1 MSNYGV
7 VNPVRQRKISGIAL
21 FFIAVLALFWL
32 ALGMPLLVSSCR
44 NDFLCYYIGG
54 TLAREG
60 RFAELYRPAVQ
71 RQVQDAIAPGLQD
84 PRPFVRPPWF
94 ALAVAPLTALPLE
107 KAYAVWTAAWLAA
120 LLAIWVWGARRFGEA
135 ALMVAALFFPATVG
149 IAYGQDC
156 TGMLA
161 VCCGGWMLLERRR
174 TFAGGLVLGLGLMK
188 LHLLA
193 LLPVWFI
200 LQRRWR
206 MLAGFITTGGAFL
219 AAALAS
225 VGTSGLRAYL
235 HLLRYGQTE
244 LFGHSPDSMIDA
256 YSVLV
261 NSGVDSAIV
270 RTALAVVVVG
280 AAAGGLFR
288 APTWRALAIAL
299 TGSLLITPHAFA
311 YDAAMLLL
319 PVWLVLENSKRR
331 LSRWGALAL
340 ANPLTFYFTAAH
352 PPLRCIPAVALLVFL
367 GIMVTD
373 RTRGEQPGEAGDY
386 PSLGTA
392 AIASISTATSRG
404 SFAA

>member
-1 MSNYGV
+1 MNSSS
-7 VNPVRQRKISGIAL
+7 QRRISGIAL
-21 FFIAVLALFWL
+21 FFVAVLSLFWL
-32 ALGMPLLVSSCR
+32 VLGIPLLISSWR

-60 RFAELYRPAVQ
+60 RFSDLYRPVVQ
-71 RQVQDAIAPGLQD
+71 RQVQDSVAPGLKE

-94 ALAVAPLTALPLE
+94 AMALAPLTALPLQ
-107 KAYAVWTAAWLAA
+107 KAYAVWTAGWLLV
-120 LLAIWVWGARRFGEA
+120 LLAIWIWGARRFGDGG
-135 ALMVAALFFPATVG
+135 LMVAALFFPATVG

-161 VCCGGWMLLERRR
+161 LCCCGWMLLERRR

-188 LHLLA
+188 LHLVT

-206 MLAGFITTGGAFL
+206 LLAGFMATGAVFL
-219 AAALAS
+219 TAALAS
-225 VGTSGLRAYL
+225 VGISGLREYL
-235 HLLRYGQTE
+235 YLLRYGQTE
-244 LFGHSPDSMIDA
+244 LFGHSPDSMINV

-261 NSGVDSAIV
+261 NLGVDSALARMTLAGLVIC
-270 RTALAVVVVG
+270 TAVYGMFG
-280 AAAGGLFR
+280 APA
-288 APTWRALAIAL
+288 WRALAIAL
-299 TGSLLITPHAFA
+299 TGSLLVTPHAFA

-319 PVWLVLENSKRR
+319 PVWLVLENARRR
-331 LSRWGALAL
+331 LARWGALAL

-352 PPLRCIPAVALLVFL
+352 PPLRCIPALAMLLFL

-373 RTRGEQPGEAGDY
+373 RTRDAQPAETGDY
-386 PSLGTA
+386 PPLDTTA
-392 AIASISTATSRG
+392 MASISTATSRG